1 MKRRTW
7 IGAALTALST
17 VSVGGALV
25 LACSSTNEDP
35 TPCNAPLHQCGSQ
48 CSDPQSDP
56 SNCGACG
63 VKCDVAKAEVCSQG
77 TCALAC
83 GGGTTKCGSAC
94 VDLQNDARNCGG
106 CGTACAQ
113 GEACSAGKCGVGCGA
128 GLSLC
133 GGTGDAGAS
142 RCVDLANDVA
152 NCGACGTVCGVNAT
166 CQAGACKPTLGTTP
180 PIEISGGLP
189 NCNLGT
195 PAGGKNVIT
204 ANNELFAEIIC
215 DGMPFVV
222 SSTTGGLTYGEP
234 MSTGLKNVGETS
246 ITVQAGPK
254 PVLYLAASI
263 GTTVVLVSSTDR
275 GKTWTAPVVLDA
287 VSGSTYGL
295 NMATWKDTLY
305 VLSNPA
311 AGGQLLRLRRNG
323 SGAGD
328 AGIDGGSTGFALTTV
343 DMGTGVYP
351 SDVMIDPKNGDVW
364 IGADQPNL
372 YAAKSTNG
380 GASFSPAVALP
391 GATSL
396 SDWSLVKDTIFI
408 AGTSDNIYAAPTAT
422 PTKPVTYTGFGSA
435 TVRGLAADEGG
446 TAYIATPITN
456 GVNLHRLNTSQSGT
470 VAQPPRVLPALGT
483 PSQVGIASGPVGVA
497 FVSYTVAGKIWATVQ
512 KF

>member
-7 IGAALTALST
+7 LGAALTALST
-17 VSVGGALV
+17 VGVVGALD

-56 SNCGACG
+56 NNCGACG

-113 GEACSAGKCGVGCGA
+113 GESCSAGKCGVGCGA

-133 GGTGDAGAS
+133 GGTSDAGP

-152 NCGACGTVCGVNAT
+152 NCGACGTACGLNAT
-166 CQAGACKPTLGTTP
+166 CQAGACKPTLATTTHV
-180 PIEISGGLP
+180 EVTGGLP
-189 NCNLGT
+189 NCTLGS
-195 PAGGKNVIT
+195 PAGGKSVIT
-204 ANNELFAEIIC
+204 SNNELFVEIVC
-215 DGMPFVV
+215 DGAAYVV

-234 MSTGLKNVGETS
+234 MSTGLKGVGETS

-263 GTTVVLVSSTDR
+263 GSAVVLVSSTDR
-275 GKTWTAPVVLDA
+275 GKTWTAPLILDA
-287 VSGSTYGL
+287 VAGSAFGL
-295 NMATWKDTLY
+295 AMATWKDTLY
-305 VLSNPA
+305 VLSNPSG
-311 AGGQLLRLRRNG
+311 GGQLLRLRRNG
-323 SGAGD
+323 PGAGD

-343 DMGTGVYP
+343 DMGVGVFP

-364 IGADQPNL
+364 VGADQPNL

-380 GASFSPAVALP
+380 GASFAPAVPVP
-391 GATSL
+391 GSTSY
-396 SDWSLVKDTIFI
+396 SDWALAKDTIFV
-408 AGTSDNIYAAPTAT
+408 AGLADPVYALPTSSPTT
-422 PTKPVTYTGFGSA
+422 PVIYTGFGA
-435 TVRGLAADEGG
+435 TTARGIAVDEAG
-446 TAYIATPITN
+446 TAYIATPVGN
-456 GVNLHRLNTSQSGT
+456 AVNLHRLNTSQSGT
-470 VAQPPRVLPALGT
+470 LAQPPRVLPALGA
-483 PSQVGIASGPVGVA
+483 PGQVSIASGPVGIA
-497 FVSYTVAGKIWATVQ
+497 FVSYTVGGKIWATVQ
-512 KF
+512 KL